1 MQVPMGILDLRVMLE
16 VKRKV
21 VIGEDELSELGK
33 VLSEE

>member
-1 MQVPMGILDLRVMLE
+1 MPMGILDLRVMLE